1 MTIEYD
7 KKSEQLLEK
16 DKTNDSNPSTSIETE
31 EPIGEPFLPPV
42 APIPEPPPT
51 AVLSGIY

>member
-7 KKSEQLLEK
+7 KKLAQSIDK
-16 DKTNDSNPSTSIETE
+16 DKTNDPKPSTSIETE
-31 EPIGEPFLPPV
+31 EQIGEPFLPPV